1 MARHTTPLLL
11 LGAAAFILLLL
22 PEAGGF
28 AVGPG
33 PQQPQQQRPA
43 PTSPYE
49 RRDRPASSADAD
61 EAAAAAEATAPVV
74 LGPGCRV
81 AVAGADSGI
90 LGRLVT
96 KKLFQS
102 QQRPYLLVPSLAKL
116 PSGLGLDQYKV
127 GWEASV

>member
-11 LGAAAFILLLL
+11 LGAAAFLLLLL

-49 RRDRPASSADAD
+49 RRDRPTSADAD

-102 QQRPYLLVPSLAKL
+102 QQRPYLLVPSLEKL
-116 PSGLGLDQYKV
+116 PAGLGLDQYKV